1 MGFCPWKRH
10 FLIFV
15 GRALRMSQRLLLLS
29 GLKEEERLIV
39 EVFHVAE
46 GGRAVVGLLEGYIH
60 IVGPVCLLFNF

>member
-1 MGFCPWKRH
+1 M
-10 FLIFV
+10 
-15 GRALRMSQRLLLLS
+15 LLS